1 MLDHFS
7 TLHMKGLIQAS
18 MHETHLLQAHLN
30 EKSIVQA
37 MYMGQLCK
45 DI

>member
-1 MLDHFS
+1 MFDHCS
-7 TLHMKGLIQAS
+7 TLHAKGLIQAS

-30 EKSIVQA
+30 EKSVVQA
-37 MYMGQLCK
+37 MFMGQLCK